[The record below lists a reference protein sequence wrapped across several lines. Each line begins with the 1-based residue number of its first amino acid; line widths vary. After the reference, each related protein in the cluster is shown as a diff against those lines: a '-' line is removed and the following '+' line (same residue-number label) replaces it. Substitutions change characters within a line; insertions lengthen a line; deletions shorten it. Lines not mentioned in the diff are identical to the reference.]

1 MIILNIIK
9 RLVALI
15 MALFMNTCL
24 MSEDSLKVRGVP
36 EKSDESIRIISQ
48 NVRYNDD
55 AYGSVEN
62 RSKLFVA
69 LVRAYEPDS
78 FGVQE
83 ATPQWMEILERE
95 LGEEYGFVSQM
106 RDESEVPE
114 ASAVFY
120 KKDKYDLVDSG
131 TIWLSDT
138 PEVPYSKLEIAG
150 LARVATWAVLRNRQT
165 GQQYTHINTHL
176 DNAGDEARTKQAE
189 ILNTKIDELL
199 MSGNPLICTG
209 DFNDT
214 LKSDMYAE
222 MTKKLCNAR
231 LIAQKSDF
239 GKTYHDYGN
248 LTTGLYAIDFIF
260 VTEGISVDRYKVID
274 EQING
279 MYVSDHYGIMA
290 DINL

>member
-1 MIILNIIK
+1 MITLNILK
-9 RLVALI
+9 RLIALI
-15 MALFMNTCL
+15 AALLMNTCL
-24 MSEDSLKVRGVP
+24 ISEESLRVRCVP
-36 EKSDESIRIISQ
+36 EKSEDCIRIISQ
-48 NVRYNDD
+48 NLRYNDD

-62 RSKLFVA
+62 RSRLYVA
-69 LVRAYEPDS
+69 LIRAYSPDS

-106 RDESEVPE
+106 RDESEVTE

-120 KKDKYDLVDSG
+120 KKDKYELLDSG

-150 LARVATWAVLRNRQT
+150 LARIATWAVLENKADGSR
-165 GQQYTHINTHL
+165 YTHINTHL

-189 ILNTKIDELL
+189 ILNGKIDEL
-199 MSGNPLICTG
+199 MRAGYPLVCTG

-222 MTKKLCNAR
+222 MTKKLYNAKE
-231 LIAQKSDF
+231 IAEKSDF

-248 LTTGLYAIDFIF
+248 LFTSLYAIDFIF
-260 VTEGISVDRYKVID
+260 LSEGIGADRYKVID
-274 EQING
+274 EQICG

-290 DINL
+290 DVRM

>member
-1 MIILNIIK
+1 MITLNIIK
-9 RLVALI
+9 RLIALI
-15 MALFMNTCL
+15 MALLMNTCL
-24 MSEDSLKVRGVP
+24 LSEDSLRVKCVP
-36 EKSDESIRIISQ
+36 EKNGDSIRIISQ

-62 RSKLFVA
+62 RSKLFLA
-69 LVRAYEPDS
+69 LIRAYDPDS

-95 LGEEYGFVSQM
+95 LGDEYGFVSQM

-120 KKDKYDLVDSG
+120 KKDKYSLIDSG

-138 PEVPYSKLEIAG
+138 PETPYSKPECAG
-150 LARVATWAVLRNRQT
+150 LPRVATWAVLENKAT
-165 GQQYTHINTHL
+165 GERYTHINTHL

-189 ILNTKIDELL
+189 ILGCKIDELML
-199 MSGNPLICTG
+199 SGYPLVCTG
-209 DFNDT
+209 DFNDSI
-214 LKSDMYAE
+214 KSDMYAE
-222 MTKKLCNAR
+222 MTKKLYNVR
-231 LIAQKSDF
+231 TIAEKSDF

-248 LTTGLYAIDFIF
+248 MTTSLYAIDFIF
-260 VTEGISVDRYKVID
+260 VSEGVRADRYKVID
-274 EQING
+274 EQICG